1 MTCKCAR
8 QTHDDGNV
16 KVSLVHQI
24 CEEISSEKK
33 HISLTWCWKNSKVFL
48 FFCFASGR
56 FYKLGKLNFFLANRQ
71 SSVKVLLLR
80 LFTTNASNSFDYFP
94 PSLEVCKLK
103 FFICTRIFKKR
114 RTIKMPSWTFQL
126 SFLASPDSQLCSS
139 TMCEKANCIFLLE

>member
-1 MTCKCAR
+1 MCSTNTWRWECKSLSGTSNMR
-8 QTHDDGNV
+8 GNLKRKETHFTNMMLE
-16 KVSLVHQI
+16 KLKSL
-24 CEEISSEKK
+24 
-33 HISLTWCWKNSKVFL
+33 F
-48 FFCFASGR
+48 FFCFASGK